1 MNTIILAAGK
11 IDYTQLPYGTHQ
23 SNSTIPVN
31 GKPVI
36 SWILDDLIQKGKSEI
51 TVVLRSDNQKLI
63 QLLDKHYK
71 QKINLTVAEVT
82 GDGSIIHSLK
92 AGLSKLR
99 IEENAVEVI
108 LGDTLLYDSYTNLYD
123 TLYVAEVNNSEN
135 WCVVEV
141 TTNNNIKTLHDKA
154 SLSGKHHLA
163 LCGYYCFSN
172 AAILHQCVE
181 QILTQNARELSA
193 VLLAYNQII
202 PLHIKQAKYWFDF
215 GHLESMIHS
224 KKSLMR
230 PRHFNSITIN
240 PILNTLTKI
249 SEKSDKLEDEL
260 NWYLNLPEEI
270 KILTPRIMQTHQDG
284 QSITITQEYY
294 GYPALSEL
302 FVYGDLNES
311 VWESII
317 DYLFRIHLLFKAY
330 PISLGQKTLEDIYV
344 NKTSERINQLQEQGS
359 YWKLLWQKE
368 KIIINGKIYQNVS
381 TLLQQ
386 LQPNIAQLT
395 TYDKGCIIH
404 GDYCLSNILY
414 DVTNQIVRLIDP
426 RGSFGTKGIYG
437 DPRYDIAKLKHS
449 IGGLYDYLIGDLFKI
464 KEINDG
470 EFEVAIFEDQKNKKL
485 SDFFNQCA
493 IAYGYNLNEIELI
506 EALLFVSMIPYHAD
520 YFERQ
525 QMMYIRSIELLT
537 ALINKDENCN

>member
-23 SNSTIPVN
+23 SNATIPVN

-51 TVVLRSDNQKLI
+51 TVVLRSDNHKLK

-71 QKINLTVAEVT
+71 QKLSLHLAEVS
-82 GDGSIIHSLK
+82 GSGSIIHSLE
-92 AGLSKLR
+92 AGLKSTPNKHQ
-99 IEENAVEVI
+99 EVEVI
-108 LGDTLLYDSYTNLYD
+108 LGDTLLYDSYSDLND
-123 TLYVAEVNNSEN
+123 RVYVAEVNNSEN
-135 WCVVEV
+135 WCIVEAE
-141 TTNNNIKTLHDKA
+141 NNTIKKLHDKT
-154 SLSGKHHLA
+154 SIPGKSHLA

-172 AAILHQCVE
+172 AEYLKKCVE
-181 QILTQNARELSA
+181 QILTSGARELSA
-193 VLLAYNQII
+193 VLMAYHQKI
-202 PLHIKQAKYWFDF
+202 PLHIKQAEHWFDF

-240 PILNTLTKI
+240 PLLNTLTKV
-249 SEKSDKLEDEL
+249 SEKTDKLNDEL

-270 KILTPRIMQTHQDG
+270 KILTPRIMLSQQDNHT
-284 QSITITQEYY
+284 ITITQEYY

-302 FVYGDLNES
+302 FVYGDLSES

-317 DYLFRIHLLFKAY
+317 DYLFRIHQIFKAY
-330 PISLGQKTLEDIYV
+330 PKSLQQQTLQEIYTTKTQ
-344 NKTSERINQLQEQGS
+344 ERINQLLTQND
-359 YWKLLWQKE
+359 YWPSLWNKE
-368 KIIINGKIYQNVS
+368 IILINGKKYKNIGY
-381 TLLQQ
+381 LLEQ
-386 LQPNIAQLT
+386 LKPEIEQLSN
-395 TYDKGCIIH
+395 YEQGCIIH

-426 RGSFGTKGIYG
+426 RGSFGEKGIYG

-449 IGGLYDYLIGDLFKI
+449 ISGLYDYLVGDLFKI
-464 KEINDG
+464 KEIEDAH
-470 EFEVAIFEDQKNKKL
+470 FEVAIFEDQKNKKL
-485 SDFFNQCA
+485 ADFFIQCA
-493 IAYGYNLNEIELI
+493 ESNGYDIREIKII

-520 YFERQ
+520 YFKRQ
-525 QMMYIRSIELLT
+525 QMMYLRSIELLT
-537 ALINKDENCN
+537 VLVNKNENSN